1 MVKGKLF
8 MVMLFAAVAFYI
20 VAAMG
25 WLAVD
30 KLHATSKRLVVDTL
44 PSLADAGLAQE
55 RFYQNRHLMHELLDA
70 HTPAERAQ
78 LIQFITTN
86 STDGLWRDY
95 AGTIYSAEERQLYET
110 MLVVRSDYYQ
120 TLPPFFDLVAAGKIS
135 EAATL
140 FNGEQNRRFQIYRGA
155 AQRVFDFNARQ
166 GVTRG
171 KIISSS
177 LPYAPLV
184 VGGLC
189 LLVFVFGFSLG
200 LRLAFLGGSPR
211 PRSDALF
218 SQARE
223 PGQGLRIEAQESFI
237 TN

>member
-1 MVKGKLF
+1 VVKGKLF
-8 MVMLFAAVAFYI
+8 IVMLLAAAAFYAVAAV
-20 VAAMG
+20 G
-25 WLAVD
+25 WIAVD
-30 KLHATSKRLVVDTL
+30 KLHATSKKLVVDTL

-55 RFYQNRHLMHELLDA
+55 RFYQNRHLMHEMLDE

-78 LIQFITTN
+78 LIQFVTSN
-86 STDGLWRDY
+86 STDGIWKDY
-95 AGTIYSAEERQLYET
+95 ADTIYSAEERQLYET
-110 MLVVRSDYYQ
+110 MLVVRSNYSE
-120 TLPPFFDLVAAGKIS
+120 TLPPFLNLVAAGKIS
-135 EAATL
+135 DASTL
-140 FNGEQNRRFQIYRGA
+140 FNGEQNRRFQIYRAA

-200 LRLAFLGGSPR
+200 LRLAFMGGSPR

-218 SQARE
+218 SQDRE
-223 PGQGLRIEAQESFI
+223 PGQRLRIESQESFI